1 MLRTRREGTYAAEM
15 IERAS
20 SQLASKYVE
29 AEREL
34 LLILNR
40 GDITSW
46 KRAFTQQQIA
56 QIRQVL
62 TELNGVTESWA
73 THHIPTLYEHGLSIA
88 DNALQPGGLS
98 VAAHPGEVTPMDL
111 SMNKLHKEA
120 IQIMQENM
128 TFRMGE
134 ANNHVG
140 QRLTDM
146 IARARL
152 NSIEE
157 QIAIRDTT
165 LNTMQQAIMQG
176 KTREEAGNAFLKDL
190 KQNGITEFVDKS
202 GRKWNMKAYCEMVT
216 RTSGREAVTHATLN
230 RTRELGGDLMQVSSH
245 GGACPLCEPWEGEI
259 LSITGETE
267 GYPTIADAEAA
278 GLHHPNC
285 AHVLMPYF
293 ADYAA

>member
-1 MLRTRREGTYAAEM
+1 M
-15 IERAS
+15 IQRAS

-56 QIRQVL
+56 QIRQIL
-62 TELNGVTESWA
+62 EELNGVTESWA
-73 THHIPTLYEHGLSIA
+73 THHIPTLYEYGLSVA

-98 VAAHPGEVTPMDL
+98 VAAHPGEITPMDL
-111 SMNKLHKEA
+111 SMNKLHTEA

-202 GRKWNMKAYCEMVT
+202 GRQWNMKAYCEIVT
-216 RTSGREAVTHATLN
+216 RPSGREAVTHATLN
-230 RTRELGGDLMQVSSH
+230 RTRELGGDLMQVSEHS
-245 GGACPLCEPWEGEI
+245 GACELCAPWEGEI
-259 LSITGETE
+259 LSITGETA

-293 ADYAA
+293 SEYAA